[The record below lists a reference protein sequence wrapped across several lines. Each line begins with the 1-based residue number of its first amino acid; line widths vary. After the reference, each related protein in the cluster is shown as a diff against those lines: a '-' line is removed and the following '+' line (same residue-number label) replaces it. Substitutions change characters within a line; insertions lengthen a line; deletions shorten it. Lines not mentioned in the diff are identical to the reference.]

1 MTYIYGGNDID
12 YLLKLIILAKLKD
25 DLLSV
30 DLCNTF
36 LAKIIIAEIIGFYW
50 SKTDI
55 CKIIDL
61 SKLGQ

>member
-36 LAKIIIAEIIGFYW
+36 LAKIIIAEIIGFY
-50 SKTDI
+50 
-55 CKIIDL
+55 
-61 SKLGQ
+61 